1 MPELNVTTVDYIL
14 FTFSFCFFVFFF
26 FFVFLVFFSFL
37 EIWDRISDRSPKVL
51 LNPVLVENVQRFR
64 RNEYK
69 RVIVKRVKDKGLSN
83 IFTLV

>member
-1 MPELNVTTVDYIL
+1 MSESNVTTVDYIL
-14 FTFSFCFFVFFF
+14 FLF
-26 FFVFLVFFSFL
+26 FFVLFFFMIFFCLVFFSFL